1 MKPDF
6 TIDTDSLPA
15 LAAFTRVARLGS
27 FTAAAVELAVSP
39 SAVSQTIRQLE
50 SRLGVRLLQRT
61 TRSVGLT
68 EAGAA
73 LLARVEPAL
82 AEIGAAT
89 DDIRQQRDMPAGTLR
104 LTTPTT
110 AGALV
115 LRPLLAEF
123 MRACPGITVDVVTDD
138 RFADLIAE
146 GFDAGLRLGE
156 ALQRDM
162 VAIPVTGPLRMVVA
176 AAPGYL
182 ARHGTPRHPRE
193 LHAHACLQYRFG
205 PHGSVYRWE
214 FADGHDGRTFTVD
227 THAALIANDK
237 TLLHQAALD
246 GVGLI
251 YEFPVHI
258 QTALDSGRLVTVLDA
273 WLPPFDGFYLYYP
286 GRVLMPPKL
295 RVFVDFLKARA
306 PLPAPNLA
314 I

>member
-6 TIDTDSLPA
+6 TIDADSLPA
-15 LAAFTRVARLGS
+15 LAAFVRVARHGS
-27 FTAAAVELAVSP
+27 FTAAAAALAVSP

-50 SRLGVRLLQRT
+50 ARLGVRLLQRT

-73 LLARVEPAL
+73 LLARIEPAL
-82 AEIGAAT
+82 QEIGAAT
-89 DDIRQQRDMPAGTLR
+89 DDIRQQRDNPVGTLR

-110 AGALV
+110 AGAIV
-115 LRPLLAEF
+115 LRPLLSAF
-123 MRACPGITVDVVTDD
+123 LRAYPGICVDVVTDD
-138 RFADLIAE
+138 RFADLVAE

-176 AAPGYL
+176 AAPAYL
-182 ARHGTPRHPRE
+182 AQHGTPQTPAD

-205 PHGSVYRWE
+205 PHGGVYRWE
-214 FADGHDGRTFTVD
+214 FMEDRRAFTVD

-237 TLLHQAALD
+237 TLLHQAAFD

-251 YEFPVHI
+251 YEFTNHI
-258 QTALDSGRLVTVLDA
+258 QGALDDGRLVTVLDR
-273 WLPPFDGFYLYYP
+273 WLAPFDGFYLYYP
-286 GRVLMPPKL
+286 ARTLMPPKL
-295 RVFVDFLKARA
+295 RVFVDFLKTHAPVSARA
-306 PLPAPNLA
+306 ASR
-314 I
+314 